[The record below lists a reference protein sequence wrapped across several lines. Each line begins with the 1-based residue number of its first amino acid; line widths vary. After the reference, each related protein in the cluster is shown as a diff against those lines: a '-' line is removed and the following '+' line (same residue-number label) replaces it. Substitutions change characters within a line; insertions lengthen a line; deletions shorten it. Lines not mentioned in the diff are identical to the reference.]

1 MPPPLPRS
9 SPPLTW
15 PRFAHPPSSSEHGR
29 EGREGARND
38 DLPFHK
44 SNPLFIPGAAIPSS
58 LIPSLPHLAAAYTF
72 IPRGTDAAASVRARG
87 DSRYNFRE
95 NGHITQLFPTG
106 FPAGLCPHQVVLY
119 GAMFLVA
126 RRLVW
131 EWGNN
136 SLKREG
142 EGERGLVFAQCQ
154 TRGERQ
160 KFMGVVRARGI
171 AG

>member
-1 MPPPLPRS
+1 MMIS
-9 SPPLTW
+9 H
-15 PRFAHPPSSSEHGR
+15 FI
-29 EGREGARND
+29 NQI
-38 DLPFHK
+38 
-44 SNPLFIPGAAIPSS
+44 LFSFLEQRA
-58 LIPSLPHLAAAYTF
+58 IPSLPSPLTLPHLAAYTF
-72 IPRGTDAAASVRARG
+72 IPRGTAAAARERG

-95 NGHITQLFPTG
+95 NGHITQLLPTG
-106 FPAGLCPHQVVLY
+106 FPAGICSLRAVLY

-160 KFMGVVRARGI
+160 KFMGVVRTRGI
-171 AG
+171 AAEEKSKME